1 MKNEDVENML
11 DRLQTPEPE
20 KIMQHREL
28 KMPLLSYKK
37 SSRAG
42 LWLLLL
48 PLMFVISVFLKMILG
63 VQSGYLDLVRRFF
76 SAIDNHAVLTYL
88 VPLIFIGLP
97 LIAMIL
103 NLLAFCHFQQNKTS
117 KELIITVKYRP
128 LNIVIFLLAFGL
140 LIYCFLPDALS
151 F

>member
-63 VQSGYLDLVRRFF
+63 VQSGY
-76 SAIDNHAVLTYL
+76 AV
-88 VPLIFIGLP
+88 IGIIKTGAV
-97 LIAMIL
+97 IA
-103 NLLAFCHFQQNKTS
+103 
-117 KELIITVKYRP
+117 
-128 LNIVIFLLAFGL
+128 
-140 LIYCFLPDALS
+140 
-151 F
+151 